1 MKIYE
6 RKGVEIVKSLFFELL
21 IVAKTRF
28 GIFSSYFCCGLKQSS
43 DLKAKN
49 MTERTT
55 KTNKKNN
62 KIFPR
67 N

>member
-28 GIFSSYFCCGLKQSS
+28 GIFFSYFCCGLKQSS
-43 DLKAKN
+43 DFNAKDITLRNKSSTMTN
-49 MTERTT
+49 M
-55 KTNKKNN
+55 N
-62 KIFPR
+62 IFPK